1 MNAAPP
7 ETGPAGPSS
16 LPAPAPERAALTLK
30 QQAVYDMKVAGKTRK
45 EIAHILGI
53 SEPVVSKTLQSAY
66 RKLGLT
72 RRQRPG
78 RVDSTEFTNPEV
90 AAAAIEAAA
99 DPSAPSLTEAI
110 NRVNAQLK
118 AAGLPDKVSERL
130 IRRLRVKYADAVTS
144 TRELKTN
151 EILQMLGQK
160 IDLAAFY
167 LDDKVM
173 AEASARDLML
183 GAGVLIEKRNLL
195 RGEPTQILSDKE
207 RKTIHELMPELLAE
221 AKRRGLTVDGQVTGK
236 TSEPA

>member
-1 MNAAPP
+1 M
-7 ETGPAGPSS
+7 
-16 LPAPAPERAALTLK
+16 K
-30 QQAVYDMKVAGKTRK
+30 QQAVYDMKVAGKTLA

-53 SEPVVSKTLQSAY
+53 SRPVVSKTLQACY
-66 RKLGLT
+66 KKLGITRKGRLDLT
-72 RRQRPG
+72 LHGQEH
-78 RVDSTEFTNPEV
+78 SNPEV
-90 AAAAIEAAA
+90 VAAVLDAG
-99 DPSAPSLTEAI
+99 TEPLQKLKDAF
-110 NRVNAQLK
+110 K
-118 AAGLPDKVSERL
+118 AAGLPVPASEALLKR
-130 IRRLRVKYADAVTS
+130 IRHKYFGVTHAVKA
-144 TRELKTN
+144 LKTN
-151 EILQMLGQK
+151 EIVGMIEEKLDM
-160 IDLAAFY
+160 IRFY

>member
-1 MNAAPP
+1 MMEPNAAPP
-7 ETGPAGPSS
+7 ATDAGSPSS
-16 LPAPAPERAALTLK
+16 TAGSVGAATVPLTLK

-53 SEPVVSKTLQSAY
+53 SEPVVSKTLGACY
-66 RKLGLT
+66 RKLGL
-72 RRQRPG
+72 RRKDRLNLTLRGQEH
-78 RVDSTEFTNPEV
+78 SNPEV
-90 AAAAIEAAA
+90 VAAVLDAG
-99 DPSAPSLTEAI
+99 TEPLQKLKDAF
-110 NRVNAQLK
+110 K
-118 AAGLPDKVSERL
+118 AAGLPVPASEALLKR
-130 IRRLRVKYADAVTS
+130 IRHKYFGVTHAVKA
-144 TRELKTN
+144 LKTN
-151 EILQMLGQK
+151 EIVGMIEEKLD
-160 IDLAAFY
+160 IIRFY